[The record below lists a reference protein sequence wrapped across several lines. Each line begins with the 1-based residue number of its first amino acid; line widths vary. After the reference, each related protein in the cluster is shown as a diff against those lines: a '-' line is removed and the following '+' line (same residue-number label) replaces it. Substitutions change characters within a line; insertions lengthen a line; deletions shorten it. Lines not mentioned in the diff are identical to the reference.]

1 MKNLSVFVTLLLTSV
16 FVLGS
21 CDKEQVDDPNPAK
34 PIYYYSLS
42 LSVTYSPDE
51 DPETKTF
58 IFDLDSLVA
67 YTIPTDSDR
76 IVLYNNTKGV
86 FACDTAGNCIYLKPF
101 VKDDNL
107 DWLFIDQDS
116 VTFCKYNESA
126 DNWESVK
133 VDPTD
138 KYSVYYQINNIDTK
152 EPAKSSFSFRNQV
165 GDASDMSDLDF
176 FQATDVTL
184 SMDGNR
190 LFCDE
195 VSLEPLTTKMCISF
209 KYVNRDGDS
218 IAAPVSVEDIMVL
231 TTYETL
237 VGDYYPTRDH
247 YETLPV
253 LATSLD
259 DNGCLMITILT
270 YYHPLLPEDTIDR
283 IFVEMQGLDADGHL
297 VEFLGHIE
305 QPKGGYERGYFE
317 DIEIVLVEGTGLA
330 YT

>member
-1 MKNLSVFVTLLLTSV
+1 MKNLSVFVTLLLASV

-42 LSVTYSPDE
+42 LSVTSSLAE

-58 IFDLDSLVA
+58 IFDQDSMEV
-67 YTIPTDSDR
+67 YTVFTDSDC

-86 FACDTAGNCIYLKPF
+86 FACDTAGNCIYLKPS
-101 VKDDNL
+101 VNDNP

-138 KYSVYYQINNIDTK
+138 KYSVYYQINNINTK

-176 FQATDVTL
+176 YQATDVTL

-190 LFCDE
+190 LFSDE
-195 VSLEPLTTKMCISF
+195 VSLEPLTSKMYISF

-237 VGDYYPTRDH
+237 VGYYYPTKDH

-297 VEFLGHIE
+297 VEFLGRIE
-305 QPKGGYERGYFE
+305 QPKGGYGRGYFWE
-317 DIEIVLVEGTGLA
+317 IEMVLVESTGLA

>member
-1 MKNLSVFVTLLLTSV
+1 MKNLSVFVTLLLASV

-42 LSVTYSPDE
+42 LSVTSSLAE

-58 IFDLDSLVA
+58 IFDQDSLEV
-67 YTIPTDSDR
+67 YTVFTDSDR

-86 FACDTAGNCIYLKPF
+86 FACDTAGNCIYLKPS
-101 VKDDNL
+101 VNDNP

-138 KYSVYYQINNIDTK
+138 KYSVYYQINNINTK

-176 FQATDVTL
+176 YQATDVTL

-190 LFCDE
+190 LFSDE
-195 VSLEPLTTKMCISF
+195 VSLEPLTSKMYISF

-237 VGDYYPTRDH
+237 VGYYYPTRDH

-297 VEFLGHIE
+297 VEFLGREE
-305 QPKGGYERGYFE
+305 QPKGGYEPGYFWE
-317 DIEIVLVEGTGLA
+317 IEMVLVEGTGLA

>member
-1 MKNLSVFVTLLLTSV
+1 MKNLSVFVTLLLASV

-42 LSVTYSPDE
+42 LSVTSSLAE

-58 IFDLDSLVA
+58 IFDQDSLEV
-67 YTIPTDSDR
+67 YTVFTDSDR

-86 FACDTAGNCIYLKPF
+86 FACDTAGNCIYLKPS
-101 VKDDNL
+101 VNDNP

-138 KYSVYYQINNIDTK
+138 KYSVYYQINNINTK

-176 FQATDVTL
+176 YQATDVTL

-190 LFCDE
+190 LFSDE
-195 VSLEPLTTKMCISF
+195 VSLEPLTSKMYISF
-209 KYVNRDGDS
+209 KYVNRDSDS

-237 VGDYYPTRDH
+237 VGDYYPTKDH

-297 VEFLGHIE
+297 VEFLGREE
-305 QPKGGYERGYFE
+305 QPKGGYEPGYFWE
-317 DIEIVLVEGTGLA
+317 IEMVLVEGTGLA